1 MRLAI
6 IGFPI
11 PILQQNLIILID
23 INYMYLNF
31 SGSSSADRP
40 QSCCENPEQTE
51 DQESWCG
58 WQNKKGDSKLKTL

>member
-40 QSCCENPEQTE
+40 QSSCENPEQTE
-51 DQESWCG
+51 DQES
-58 WQNKKGDSKLKTL
+58 